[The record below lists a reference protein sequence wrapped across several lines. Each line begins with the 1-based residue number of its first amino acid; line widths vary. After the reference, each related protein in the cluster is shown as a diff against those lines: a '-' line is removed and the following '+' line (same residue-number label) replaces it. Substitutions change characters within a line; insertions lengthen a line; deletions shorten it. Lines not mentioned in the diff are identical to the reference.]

1 MASASHEI
9 AGLASNRY
17 CVFEPILPR
26 IQTMRVLVFNNLVT
40 EEDQYSAVAR
50 QAPDF
55 NTR

>member
-1 MASASHEI
+1 M
-9 AGLASNRY
+9 ASNRY